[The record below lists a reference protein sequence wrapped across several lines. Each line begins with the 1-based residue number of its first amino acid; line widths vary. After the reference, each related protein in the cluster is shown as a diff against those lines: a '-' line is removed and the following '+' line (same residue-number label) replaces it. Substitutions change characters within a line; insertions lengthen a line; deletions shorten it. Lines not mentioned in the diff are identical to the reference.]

1 MNLNKKIH
9 AGPVPASPK
18 SFSIRASQNK
28 FANTWLFFVL
38 FLMLSSVYSQ
48 GLPTQLSDQ
57 AEISVITCGPFQ
69 GEVYSAFG
77 HSAFRVYDPALEIDK
92 AYNYGVFDFDQP
104 NFYLNFARGRNNYM
118 LGVYAYDRFRDH
130 YIYYNR
136 YVHEQK
142 LNLSTQQKQKLYE
155 YLEWNAQPENRSY
168 PYDYFYDNCATKI
181 RDVVLKVF
189 GDSVKF
195 DGSFI
200 TTQYSIRNLTDLYL
214 KHQPWGDLGIDVC
227 LGLPMDKKASPFEYM
242 FLPDY
247 IEYSFDH
254 ATLNNAPIVKEKI
267 SVYES
272 REEEYPKSL
281 LHPLSVFGPLA
292 IFALLLSL
300 WDFKRKKIS
309 IWFDA
314 VLFGITGLVGILL
327 LLLWTATDH
336 KAAANNFN
344 LLWALPTH
352 LLAVL
357 AFIKKPA
364 WLKLYFLIAFLICAL
379 TLILWFILP
388 QKLNFYLIPLVV
400 ALCIRSLTQYRLR

>member
-1 MNLNKKIH
+1 MKKLVFLLLII
-9 AGPVPASPK
+9 ATLGNAQS
-18 SFSIRASQNK
+18 SI
-28 FANTWLFFVL
+28 
-38 FLMLSSVYSQ
+38 
-48 GLPTQLSDQ
+48 LSDQ

-77 HSAFRVYDPALEIDK
+77 HSAFRVYDPMLGIDE

-118 LGVYAYDRFRDH
+118 LGVYPYDRFRDY

-142 LNLSTQQKQKLYE
+142 LNLSTQQKQRLYE
-155 YLEWNAQPENRSY
+155 FLEWNALPENRSY

-181 RDVVLKVF
+181 RDVVVKVF

-200 TTQYSIRNLTDLYL
+200 TTTYSIRELTDLYL
-214 KHQPWGDLGIDVC
+214 KHQPWGDLGIDIC
-227 LGLPMDKKASPFEYM
+227 LGLPMDKKAAPYEYM

-254 ATLNNAPIVKEKI
+254 ATLNNIPIVNKKF

-272 REEEYPKSL
+272 REEEYPKSMV
-281 LHPLSVFGPLA
+281 HPLFVFGLVA
-292 IFALLLSL
+292 IVALLLSL
-300 WDFKRKKIS
+300 WDFRRKKLS
-309 IWFDA
+309 TWFDRI
-314 VLFGITGLVGILL
+314 LFGITGLVGVLL

-352 LLAVL
+352 IFAVIAL
-357 AFIKKPA
+357 IKKPA
-364 WLKLYFLIAFLICAL
+364 WLKRYFLVVFLLCAL
-379 TLILWFILP
+379 TLIFWFVLP
-388 QKLNFYLIPLVV
+388 QKLNYTLIPLVV
-400 ALCIRSLTQYRLR
+400 ALCIRGFTQFRLR

>member
-1 MNLNKKIH
+1 MKKL
-9 AGPVPASPK
+9 V
-18 SFSIRASQNK
+18 
-28 FANTWLFFVL
+28 
-38 FLMLSSVYSQ
+38 FLLLIITTLCNAQSS
-48 GLPTQLSDQ
+48 TLSDQ

-77 HSAFRVYDPALEIDK
+77 HSAFRVYDPMLGIDK

-118 LGVYAYDRFRDH
+118 LGVYPYDRFRDY
-130 YIYYNR
+130 YIYHNR

-142 LNLSTQQKQKLYE
+142 LNLSTQQKQRLYE
-155 YLEWNAQPENRSY
+155 FLEWNALPENRSY

-181 RDVVLKVF
+181 RDVAVKVF

-200 TTQYSIRNLTDLYL
+200 TTKFSIRELTDLYL
-214 KHQPWGDLGIDVC
+214 KHQPWGDLGIDIC
-227 LGLPMDKKASPFEYM
+227 LGLPMDKKASPYEYM

-254 ATLNNAPIVKEKI
+254 ATINNTPIVKEKI

-272 REEEYPKSL
+272 QREEYSKSL
-281 LHPLSVFGPLA
+281 LHPLSVFGLV
-292 IFALLLSL
+292 ALVTLFLSV
-300 WDFKRKKIS
+300 WDLKRKKLS
-309 IWFDA
+309 TWFDTA
-314 VLFGITGLVGILL
+314 LFGTTGLVGILL
-327 LLLWTATDH
+327 LLLWIATDH

-352 LLAVL
+352 LFAVIS
-357 AFIKKPA
+357 FIKKPA
-364 WLKLYFLIAFLICAL
+364 WLKRYFLIVFLICAL
-379 TLILWFILP
+379 TLIFWFILP
-388 QKLNFYLIPLVV
+388 QKLNYTLIPFVM
-400 ALCIRSLTQYRLR
+400 ALCIRGFTQYRLR